1 MKEASCLSRKL
12 CLKAQGGSCMG
23 CNHYLTGTFYCRAQH
38 SSVTQHT
45 SKTPLWAAPSHVP
58 HPALSPRLS
67 LPPPEQQNSC
77 RQQQLSCLGLSVCH
91 VLLELGSQESKA
103 RNKRQC
109 RVAAAQPH
117 APRTGWL
124 QPTGRPGPAP
134 HGPCLSNEAELLDSC
149 GFERT
154 AFHGKRLLKC
164 FNTEIS
170 HDIPLFLQL

>member
-38 SSVTQHT
+38 SPVTQHT

-124 QPTGRPGPAP
+124 FWPAYRQAWP
-134 HGPCLSNEAELLDSC
+134 SSTWAMLVQWS
-149 GFERT
+149 RT
-154 AFHGKRLLKC
+154 ARLIWFWKDS
-164 FNTEIS
+164 FS
-170 HDIPLFLQL
+170 W